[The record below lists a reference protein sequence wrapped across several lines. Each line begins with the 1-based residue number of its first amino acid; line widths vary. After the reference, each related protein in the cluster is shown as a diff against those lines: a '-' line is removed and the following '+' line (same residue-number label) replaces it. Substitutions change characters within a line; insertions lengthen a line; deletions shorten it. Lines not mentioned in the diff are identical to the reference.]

1 MFELFPLWNKK
12 VKEKPGFAWLCH
24 SFYPQQLGVS
34 QGLRAE
40 RETCP
45 SPSGFKGLRLPVPCR
60 CCWLPEASSWLFHKC
75 AFFYSLFWP
84 EADNPASLLLGII
97 WPVRRHLPVCWPG
110 PGYYNLPAAA
120 RSSFLPL
127 SCPLQVQSTPGA
139 LLRVLSPPRMQF
151 WTSFALSVESSVFPL
166 FQKLLKFSD
175 LMIACFL

>member
-1 MFELFPLWNKK
+1 MEQKGKRKTWFS
-12 VKEKPGFAWLCH
+12 WLCH

-40 RETCP
+40 RETGP

-60 CCWLPEASSWLFHKC
+60 CCRLPEASSWFFHKC
-75 AFFYSLFWP
+75 SFFYSLFWP

-127 SCPLQVQSTPGA
+127 SCPLQVQSASACASVPRECSFGRP
-139 LLRVLSPPRMQF
+139 LLCQLSP
-151 WTSFALSVESSVFPL
+151 L
-166 FQKLLKFSD
+166 
-175 LMIACFL
+175 CFLCFKSCLSFLIWW